1 MSFIDDVKSR
11 LSNATPDMTEPL
23 ALRDRVLFD
32 ACADIAKLLELV
44 QVYETALEQVK
55 SVTGTST
62 LQWHA
67 ADKAL
72 TAGAK
77 IKGDET

>member
-1 MSFIDDVKSR
+1 MPDHVWSADKELIANAMETRDADFIA
-11 LSNATPDMTEPL
+11 NAPT
-23 ALRDRVLFD
+23 
-32 ACADIAKLLELV
+32 DIAKLLELV